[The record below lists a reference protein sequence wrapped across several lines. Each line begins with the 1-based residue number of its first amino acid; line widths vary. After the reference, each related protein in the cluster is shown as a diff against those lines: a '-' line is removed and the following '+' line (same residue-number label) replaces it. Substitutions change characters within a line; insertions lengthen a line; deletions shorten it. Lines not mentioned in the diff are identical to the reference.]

1 MKHLLID
8 ADSIA
13 YTGAYKE
20 DELLGLRRVDD
31 FMKQV
36 WDDCWLYAREN
47 GHDMQTRTT
56 YVETWEQKYN
66 FRRWVACTLPYKG
79 GRAKSIPKH
88 YIDLCKKHMVDK
100 YGAIT
105 VVYEESED
113 RCLQDQRSY
122 GAENCIVAYKDKDV
136 PQAAGIYYN
145 YDKRE
150 FLTLTHEEAELRLW
164 KQVLTGDKS
173 TDNIPGLDG
182 IGPKRAET
190 ALDGVPVEC
199 YSNHVAHIYKELGHS
214 YGYFIEQCRLI
225 YLLREPAEVWLPI
238 TSEEWSEL

>member
-13 YTGAYKE
+13 YAGAYKE
-20 DELLGLRRVDD
+20 DPVQIYSHIDSTIQDIWSTFSGICASAGDTPATK
-31 FMKQV
+31 M
-36 WDDCWLYAREN
+36 YI
-47 GHDMQTRTT
+47 
-56 YVETWEQKYN
+56 YVETWEQKHN
-66 FRRWVACTLPYKG
+66 FRKWLAVSQPYK
-79 GRAKSIPKH
+79 AKRTKTIPLHCIKEA
-88 YIDLCKKHMVDK
+88 KKHLVGK
-100 YGAIT
+100 WGAEA
-105 VVYEESED
+105 VKHAESED
-113 RCLQDQRSY
+113 YCLI
-122 GAENCIVAYKDKDV
+122 GANAVGYDNAVVAAIDKDV
-136 PQAAGIYYN
+136 YQAPTTYINYN
-145 YDKRE
+145 TGE
-150 FLTLTHEEAELRLW
+150 VVTLSHEEAELRLW
-164 KQVLTGDKS
+164 RQILTGDS
-173 TDNIPGLDG
+173 TDSIPGLEG